1 MRATLILILLFPLA
15 GAMINV
21 LAGRYISRRLSA
33 AVACGA
39 VLGALIMALFGAAAG
54 TSHQPVDVYRWIA
67 VGEFQASMS
76 LLFDATAALMALV
89 VTFVSFIIHV
99 YSAAFMRD
107 DEGYVRY
114 FVYLNLFVFA
124 MLVVALA
131 DNLVFVYLGW
141 EGVGFCSYALIGF
154 WYDDPRNVS
163 AGRKAFLLTR
173 IGDVAFGVALALCF
187 LWYQSFSI
195 SNITT
200 HTQDL
205 TLGMATLL
213 GLLFLWAALGKS
225 AQLPL
230 SVWLPDAM
238 AGPTPVS
245 ALIHAATMVAAGAY
259 LLIRM
264 FPVLSLSPAVLLAAA
279 VIGAVTALYSAL
291 AALAQTDIKRILAY
305 STVSQ
310 VAYMFLAVGAG
321 DIVGG
326 MFLLI
331 SHAFFKALLFLAA
344 GCVIQALA
352 DEHDIFRMG
361 NLKKTLP
368 GVYWLFLIGA
378 LCLSAFPLIGGF
390 FSKDRILLA
399 LFMRPEPIYK
409 LLWLMGFIG
418 ALLTPLYAMRLF
430 FIVFSDRPE
439 GGRKSEVKPIPK
451 LMVLVLWPLAVLALF
466 DGLLN
471 LPFGPGKRWLAHYM
485 SSVPG
490 AIVDLG
496 ASSAMSWALGLLDS
510 ILVLVVIAGSYF
522 LFRTPQ
528 KTQRGSWV
536 HRLLFSGFHLDRLYD
551 RVLVVPYQA
560 ISKFLW
566 VQVDA
571 GGLDRGVEA
580 GAGTIASFSAV
591 LNLWNTGRLS
601 TYLIMFFV
609 GFVALLYFLVLVWL
623 GL

>member
-1 MRATLILILLFPLA
+1 
-15 GAMINV
+15 
-21 LAGRYISRRLSA
+21 
-33 AVACGA
+33 
-39 VLGALIMALFGAAAG
+39 
-54 TSHQPVDVYRWIA
+54 
-67 VGEFQASMS
+67 
-76 LLFDATAALMALV
+76 
-89 VTFVSFIIHV
+89 
-99 YSAAFMRD
+99 
-107 DEGYVRY
+107 
-114 FVYLNLFVFA
+114 
-124 MLVVALA
+124 
-131 DNLVFVYLGW
+131 
-141 EGVGFCSYALIGF
+141 
-154 WYDDPRNVS
+154 
-163 AGRKAFLLTR
+163 
-173 IGDVAFGVALALCF
+173 
-187 LWYQSFSI
+187 
-195 SNITT
+195 
-200 HTQDL
+200 
-205 TLGMATLL
+205 
-213 GLLFLWAALGKS
+213 
-225 AQLPL
+225 
-230 SVWLPDAM
+230 
-238 AGPTPVS
+238 
-245 ALIHAATMVAAGAY
+245 
-259 LLIRM
+259 
-264 FPVLSLSPAVLLAAA
+264 
-279 VIGAVTALYSAL
+279 
-291 AALAQTDIKRILAY
+291 
-305 STVSQ
+305 
-310 VAYMFLAVGAG
+310 
-321 DIVGG
+321 
-326 MFLLI
+326 
-331 SHAFFKALLFLAA
+331 LLFLAA

-361 NLKKTLP
+361 NLKKYLP
-368 GVYWLFLIGA
+368 GVYWLFLIGV

-522 LFRTPQ
+522 LFRAPL

>member
-1 MRATLILILLFPLA
+1 
-15 GAMINV
+15 
-21 LAGRYISRRLSA
+21 
-33 AVACGA
+33 
-39 VLGALIMALFGAAAG
+39 
-54 TSHQPVDVYRWIA
+54 
-67 VGEFQASMS
+67 
-76 LLFDATAALMALV
+76 
-89 VTFVSFIIHV
+89 
-99 YSAAFMRD
+99 
-107 DEGYVRY
+107 
-114 FVYLNLFVFA
+114 
-124 MLVVALA
+124 
-131 DNLVFVYLGW
+131 
-141 EGVGFCSYALIGF
+141 
-154 WYDDPRNVS
+154 
-163 AGRKAFLLTR
+163 
-173 IGDVAFGVALALCF
+173 
-187 LWYQSFSI
+187 
-195 SNITT
+195 
-200 HTQDL
+200 
-205 TLGMATLL
+205 
-213 GLLFLWAALGKS
+213 
-225 AQLPL
+225 
-230 SVWLPDAM
+230 
-238 AGPTPVS
+238 
-245 ALIHAATMVAAGAY
+245 
-259 LLIRM
+259 
-264 FPVLSLSPAVLLAAA
+264 
-279 VIGAVTALYSAL
+279 
-291 AALAQTDIKRILAY
+291 
-305 STVSQ
+305 
-310 VAYMFLAVGAG
+310 
-321 DIVGG
+321 
-326 MFLLI
+326 
-331 SHAFFKALLFLAA
+331 
-344 GCVIQALA
+344 
-352 DEHDIFRMG
+352 
-361 NLKKTLP
+361 
-368 GVYWLFLIGA
+368 
-378 LCLSAFPLIGGF
+378 
-390 FSKDRILLA
+390 
-399 LFMRPEPIYK
+399 
-409 LLWLMGFIG
+409 
-418 ALLTPLYAMRLF
+418 MRLF

-439 GGRKSEVKPIPK
+439 GGRKNEVKPIPK